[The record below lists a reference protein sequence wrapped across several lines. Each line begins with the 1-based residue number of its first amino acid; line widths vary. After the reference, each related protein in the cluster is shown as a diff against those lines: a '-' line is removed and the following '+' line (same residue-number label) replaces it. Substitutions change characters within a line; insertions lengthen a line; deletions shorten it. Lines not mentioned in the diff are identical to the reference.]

1 MDAHSMRIAAF
12 GITGA
17 LLAGVSAWLHVKTE
31 GESGSGWGF
40 CAVIFLFA
48 SFAQG

>member
-1 MDAHSMRIAAF
+1 MDSHTMRIAAF

-17 LLAGVSAWLHVKTE
+17 LLAGVSAWLHVKTK

-40 CAVIFLFA
+40 WAIIFLFA
-48 SFAQG
+48 SFFQS